1 MVKLFKI
8 IEKIVW
14 VIAALAIV
22 LVVIMMV
29 YGIIANTQQGWQ
41 KVIPYLYLAAFLFL
55 IYKAVVIIFTSFY
68 KIQITKRQEYLDA
81 IKGMGGES
89 GNAILN
95 QEDDQNKDLEAIFDA
110 VKQTPQA
117 DTDSIVSTLRER
129 LPEVVSTLR
138 ERLPE
143 VVQDLVTQQVELE
156 KKRLAQENEKRLNE
170 INAMSTDVSGVIE
183 RRDYLLKLEREIKR
197 QEAENQ
203 AQRLKYTEEY
213 TMLVFSL
220 AGTPVEDVEK
230 VCDVVKLF
238 IETGQVAANK
248 DLCIPLNKKLR
259 NAEVKQFVYNII
271 RYNGKENLDAES
283 FLQTAFC
290 EWFSGKKENIAKNY
304 SVLPKDSLVS
314 KDGVEA
320 DLERLRKE
328 LHREK
333 KINSLLCI

>member
-29 YGIIANTQQGWQ
+29 YGIMANTQQGWQ
-41 KVIPYLYLAAFLFL
+41 KVIPYLYLAAFLL
-55 IYKAVVIIFTSFY
+55 AIYKAVVIIFTSFY
-68 KIQITKRQEYLDA
+68 KIQITRRQEYLDA
-81 IKGMGGES
+81 IKGMGGE
-89 GNAILN
+89 GGHAILN
-95 QEDDQNKDLEAIFDA
+95 QEEDQNKDLEAIFDA

-117 DTDSIVSTLRER
+117 DTDSI
-129 LPEVVSTLR
+129 VSTLR

-197 QEAENQ
+197 QEAENRV
-203 AQRLKYTEEY
+203 QRLKYTEEY

-238 IETGQVAANK
+238 IETGQVSANK
-248 DLCIPLNKKLR
+248 NLCIPLNKKLR
-259 NAEVKQFVYNII
+259 NAELKQFVYNII
-271 RYNGKENLDAES
+271 MYNGKENLDAES

-290 EWFSGKKENIAKNY
+290 EWFSGQKENIAKNY

-314 KDGVEA
+314 KEGVEA
-320 DLERLRKE
+320 DLEKLRNE
-328 LHREK
+328 LK
-333 KINSLLCI
+333 ASNGLN

>member
-1 MVKLFKI
+1 MKKVFQI
-8 IEKIVW
+8 IEKIVYG
-14 VIAALAIV
+14 IAALAIV

-29 YGIIANTQQGWQ
+29 YGRIANTQQGWQ
-41 KVIPYLYLAAFLFL
+41 KVIPYLYLAAFLFAV
-55 IYKAVVIIFTSFY
+55 YKAAVIFFNSFY

-81 IKGMGGES
+81 IKGIGGE
-89 GNAILN
+89 GGDAILN
-95 QEDDQNKDLEAIFDA
+95 QEEDQNKDLEAILDA

-129 LPEVVSTLR
+129 LPEVV
-138 ERLPE
+138 
-143 VVQDLVTQQVELE
+143 QDLVTKQVELE

-197 QEAENQ
+197 QEAENRV
-203 AQRLKYTEEY
+203 QRLKYTEEY

-238 IETGQVAANK
+238 IETGQVSANK

-283 FLQTAFC
+283 FLQTAFG

-320 DLERLRKE
+320 DLGRLRKE

>member
-1 MVKLFKI
+1 MAESHTLPVSCGLPFCY
-8 IEKIVW
+8 
-14 VIAALAIV
+14 L
-22 LVVIMMV
+22 
-29 YGIIANTQQGWQ
+29 QGSG
-41 KVIPYLYLAAFLFL
+41 YHLYFIL
-55 IYKAVVIIFTSFY
+55 
-68 KIQITKRQEYLDA
+68 QITKRQEYLDA
-81 IKGMGGES
+81 IKGIGGEG

-95 QEDDQNKDLEAIFDA
+95 QKEDQNKDLEAIFDA

-117 DTDSIVSTLRER
+117 DTDSI
-129 LPEVVSTLR
+129 VSTLR

-197 QEAENQ
+197 QEAENRV
-203 AQRLKYTEEY
+203 QRLRYTEEY

-248 DLCIPLNKKLR
+248 DLRIPLNKKLR

-320 DLERLRKE
+320 DLVFLRK
-328 LHREK
+328 L
-333 KINSLLCI
+333 INTKEDCEDGLR

>member
-41 KVIPYLYLAAFLFL
+41 KVIPYLYLAAFLFA

-81 IKGMGGES
+81 IKGIGGEG

-95 QEDDQNKDLEAIFDA
+95 QKEDQNK
-110 VKQTPQA
+110 V
-117 DTDSIVSTLRER
+117 REL
-129 LPEVVSTLR
+129 LPKVVH
-138 ERLPE
+138 
-143 VVQDLVTQQVELE
+143 DLVTQQVELE
-156 KKRLAQENEKRLNE
+156 KKRLAQENEKQLNE
-170 INAMSTDVSGVIE
+170 INAMRANVSDVME
-183 RRDYLLKLEREIKR
+183 RREYLLNLEAEIKR
-197 QEAENQ
+197 CQEEERKR
-203 AQRLKYTEEY
+203 RLTNTEEY
-213 TMLVFSL
+213 TMFVFSL

-238 IETGQVAANK
+238 IETGQVSASK

-259 NAEVKQFVYNII
+259 NAELKQFVTNII
-271 RYNGKENLDAES
+271 RYNKKENLDAES
-283 FLQTAFC
+283 FLQTAFG

-320 DLERLRKE
+320 DIERLR
-328 LHREK
+328 RCWQ
-333 KINSLLCI
+333 IT

>member
-1 MVKLFKI
+1 M
-8 IEKIVW
+8 
-14 VIAALAIV
+14 
-22 LVVIMMV
+22 
-29 YGIIANTQQGWQ
+29 
-41 KVIPYLYLAAFLFL
+41 
-55 IYKAVVIIFTSFY
+55 
-68 KIQITKRQEYLDA
+68 
-81 IKGMGGES
+81 
-89 GNAILN
+89 N
-95 QEDDQNKDLEAIFDA
+95 QEEDQNKVLEAILDA

-117 DTDSIVSTLRER
+117 DTDSII
-129 LPEVVSTLR
+129 STLR

-238 IETGQVAANK
+238 IETGQVSANK
-248 DLCIPLNKKLR
+248 NLCIPLNKKLR
-259 NAEVKQFVYNII
+259 NAELKQFVYNII

-314 KDGVEA
+314 KEGAEV
-320 DLERLRKE
+320 DLERLRK
-328 LHREK
+328 LVGK
-333 KINSLLCI
+333 DVNKV